1 MAGFFKPAICFD
13 SYLRY
18 VMNTYENAQRQL
30 AELIARFEAAPASEQ
45 QQMECLR
52 LKALKR
58 MLVPSDQLPSIKSS
72 AIIKNRYQNEPPSS
86 RPRHLSPL

>member
-13 SYLRY
+13 CHFRY
-18 VMNTYENAQRQL
+18 TMNTYENAQRQL

-52 LKALKR
+52 LKTLKR
-58 MLVPSDQLPSIKSS
+58 MLVPSDQATLDKIE
-72 AIIKNRYQNEPPSS
+72 RYYQKQMSK
-86 RPRHLSPL
+86 